1 MMKPLGRSWERL
13 LTRQVIVSN
22 MKGYSV
28 CNICVQVIRKGYMS
42 IQNLGMM
49 KGLTQS
55 REYWFVLSSESLSWY
70 KDGEVSGSGS
80 PYSVSQSYSGERE
93 EVHASAGSA

>member
-1 MMKPLGRSWERL
+1 MKSPKVL
-13 LTRQVIVSN
+13 LTS
-22 MKGYSV
+22 
-28 CNICVQVIRKGYMS
+28 VQVIRKGYMS

-70 KDGEVSGSGS
+70 KDGEVITPSITIN
-80 PYSVSQSYSGERE
+80 YNLRFSGERKE
-93 EVHASAGSA
+93 IHASTRGAEIERS